1 VFGKLP
7 KEGKLVM
14 EDEADGS
21 EDEADGS
28 YKTGELGESSEEES
42 GEELGEGSEE

>member
-7 KEGKLVM
+7 AEGKLVM

-21 EDEADGS
+21 
-28 YKTGELGESSEEES
+28 YKTGESGESSEEES
-42 GEELGEGSEE
+42 GEESGEGSEE